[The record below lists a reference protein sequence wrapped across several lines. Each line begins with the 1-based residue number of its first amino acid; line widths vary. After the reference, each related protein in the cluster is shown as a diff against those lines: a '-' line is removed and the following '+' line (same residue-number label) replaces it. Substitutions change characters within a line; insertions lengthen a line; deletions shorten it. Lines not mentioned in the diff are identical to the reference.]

1 MPLAVVVHGI
11 SPHLASLHAEP
22 AEGERVEL
30 VFDSPKILIGRGE
43 GCDVRLPDSSVSPRH
58 ATIRARGSEYVLVDE
73 SSTNGTR
80 HQGVRLAPAV
90 PTRIGPREIVR
101 FGRVWVELR
110 HCQSLATK
118 SVRDTAKEVALA
130 LVAADLEAR
139 GEPAGPRVL
148 VTEGP
153 DAGRE
158 AAVIGSLVVGR
169 SSEADLQLA
178 DPELSR
184 RHVEVLV
191 RGDNLVVRDL
201 GSKRG
206 STLEPDVGRANGGAE
221 SEERGGGEPTPLVGD
236 TVWRAGRLLRIGG
249 TALSF
254 EFPAAEALRERERA
268 PDRALPHEELDYVL
282 PRPAVET
289 PAPAELAP
297 ETELTPSPPPEEARP
312 RYRGPT
318 WSITDFA
325 VALLAVGVFSL
336 SAVGYLVL
344 LR

>member
-11 SPHLASLHAEP
+11 APDLASLHAEP
-22 AEGERVEL
+22 AEGELLEL
-30 VFDSPKILIGRGE
+30 VFDSPKILLGRGE
-43 GCDVRLPDSSVSPRH
+43 GCDVRLPDPSVSSRH

-73 SSTNGTR
+73 GSTNGTR
-80 HQGVRLAPAV
+80 HQGVRLSPAV
-90 PTRIGPREIVR
+90 PTRIGARELVR

-118 SVRDTAKEVALA
+118 SVRDKAKEVALA

-139 GEPAGPRVL
+139 GEPAGPRVS
-148 VTEGP
+148 VTQGP

-158 AAVIGSLVVGR
+158 AAIVGSVVVGR

-184 RHVEVLV
+184 RHVEILV

-206 STLEPDVGRANGGAE
+206 SFFDADGDAEPARIAADSLWRPGRA
-221 SEERGGGEPTPLVGD
+221 LQVGQ
-236 TVWRAGRLLRIGG
+236 T
-249 TALSF
+249 TLSF
-254 EFPAAEALRERERA
+254 EFPAADALRERERA
-268 PDRALPHEELDYVL
+268 PDRALPHEELDYVV
-282 PRPAVET
+282 PRLDAET
-289 PAPAELAP
+289 PAPPEPSPEL
-297 ETELTPSPPPEEARP
+297 ELTPSPPPEESRP
-312 RYRGPT
+312 RYKGPV

-325 VALLAVGVFSL
+325 VALLALGVFSL
-336 SAVGYLVL
+336 SAVGYLLL

>member
-11 SPHLASLHAEP
+11 APHLASLHSEP
-22 AEGERVEL
+22 AEGELVEL
-30 VFDSPKILIGRGE
+30 VFDSPKILVGRGE

-73 SSTNGTR
+73 GSTNGTR
-80 HQGVRLAPAV
+80 HEGVRLAPAV
-90 PTRIGPREIVR
+90 PTRIGTRELVR

-110 HCQSLATK
+110 HCQSMATK
-118 SVRDTAKEVALA
+118 SVREKAKEVALA

-139 GEPAGPRVL
+139 GESAGPRVL
-148 VTEGP
+148 VTAGP

-158 AAVIGSLVVGR
+158 AAIVGSLVVGR

-178 DPELSR
+178 DPDLSR
-184 RHVEVLV
+184 RHLEILV
-191 RGDNLVVRDL
+191 RGDNLVARDL

-206 STLEPDVGRANGGAE
+206 SLLEADGDGG
-221 SEERGGGEPTPLVGD
+221 PTPLGGD
-236 TVWRAGRLLRIGG
+236 TVWRPDR
-249 TALSF
+249 ALQVGQTTLAF

-289 PAPAELAP
+289 PAPAELAT
-297 ETELTPSPPPEEARP
+297 ETELTPSPPPEEIRP
-312 RYRGPT
+312 RYKGPT
-318 WSITDFA
+318 WSVTDLA
-325 VALLAVGVFSL
+325 VAMLAFGVFSL
-336 SAVGYLVL
+336 SAVGYLLL